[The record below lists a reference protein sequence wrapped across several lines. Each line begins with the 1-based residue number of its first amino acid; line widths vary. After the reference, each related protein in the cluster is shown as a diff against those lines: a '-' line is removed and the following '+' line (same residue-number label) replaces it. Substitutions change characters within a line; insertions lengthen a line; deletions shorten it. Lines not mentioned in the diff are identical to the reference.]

1 MTGGEVQICL
11 TWNFAD
17 NVDTSQY
24 RYKNQLPFSAR
35 SCHINDKSCL
45 RSRLQSKLQRL
56 HHHPATQIIMCLVF
70 HRVTHLTALFVI
82 LGFYPLLKSARHLD
96 MSRTWHNDT
105 WGSRIVSQPQLQA
118 APATCHI
125 VAHFCP
131 AWREKDP
138 HLPSKLI
145 RSHLSL
151 PIRLQAILNVSFSVC
166 HNSQNSSYAN
176 LLLSWFYC
184 VACRMIVWHLWKM

>member
-45 RSRLQSKLQRL
+45 RSRLQPKLQRL
-56 HHHPATQIIMCLVF
+56 HHHSATLTIMCLVF

-105 WGSRIVSQPQLQA
+105 WGSRIVSPSFRQHRPLVTLQPTSVQ
-118 APATCHI
+118 PGEGRTHI
-125 VAHFCP
+125 YRVSWYALT
-131 AWREKDP
+131 P
-138 HLPSKLI
+138 HSPLDSKL
-145 RSHLSL
+145 
-151 PIRLQAILNVSFSVC
+151 
-166 HNSQNSSYAN
+166 Y
-176 LLLSWFYC
+176 
-184 VACRMIVWHLWKM
+184 